1 MSGHGKCENLLGSL
15 SDYVDGSL
23 REELCREIEEHM
35 AGCENCRVVVDTLK
49 KTVFLY
55 HSSAGAESVPAE
67 VRERLYRALDL
78 DDLLRRG
85 EAH

>member
-1 MSGHGKCENLLGSL
+1 MSDHGKCEALLGSL

-23 REELCREIEEHM
+23 RQELCREIEEHM

-55 HSSAGAESVPAE
+55 HSTSGEDAVPPE
-67 VRERLYRALDL
+67 VRERLYRVLDL
-78 DDLLRRG
+78 EDLLRHRG
-85 EAH
+85 EA

>member
-1 MSGHGKCENLLGSL
+1 MSGHGKCEALLGSL

-55 HSSAGAESVPAE
+55 HSTSKVGTVPAD
-67 VRERLYRALDL
+67 VRERLYRVLDL
-78 DDLLRRG
+78 DDLLKRS
-85 EAH
+85 EKH